1 MLTAYFNNEILPV
14 SEIKIPVNDLIVF
27 RGMGAFD
34 YMRTYNRKPFLLDD
48 HINRFLFSC
57 EQLGLKHGFT
67 KPDLEKKIKYL
78 SEISPLEDSAFR
90 MIMTSGMGATSLEP
104 GESSLII
111 LTEEVHPYPK
121 SVYEHG
127 IKAKLFQF
135 DRYLPTAKS
144 LTYTQAVIELQKA
157 KAEGFS
163 EVIYHSNGMI
173 TEGTTCNFFI
183 VNHGKLMTPGK
194 NILAG
199 TRRKFILSWANELIP
214 SEPRHLYLE
223 DLKTATEAFVTSTTR
238 ELLPVVQIDDQVI
251 GDGKVGEITKKLHQI
266 YLGKIENEII

>member
-1 MLTAYFNNEILPV
+1 MMLTSYFNDEILPV
-14 SEIKIPVNDLIVF
+14 SEIKIPVNDLIIF

-48 HINRFLFSC
+48 HISRFLFSC
-57 EQLGLKHGFT
+57 DQLGLIHRFT
-67 KPDLEKKIKYL
+67 KPDIEKKINYL
-78 SEISPLEDSAFR
+78 ARISPLPESAFR
-90 MIMTSGMGATSLEP
+90 MIMTSGMGNTSLEP
-104 GESSLII
+104 GEPSLII

-121 SVYEHG
+121 SAYEEG
-127 IKAKLFQF
+127 IKAKLFQY

-157 KAEGFS
+157 KKDGFS

-199 TRRKFILSWANELIP
+199 TRRKFILSWAHELIP
-214 SEPRHLYLE
+214 VEPRHLYLD

-238 ELLPVVQIDDQVI
+238 EILPVVQIDDQLI
-251 GDGKVGEITKKLHQI
+251 GNGKVGEVTKKLHQI
-266 YLGKIENEII
+266 YLSKI